1 MKNIVITIPVT
12 DEDRILF
19 EQKISDRHDDFR
31 IIYSDGS
38 SGHTDIIRSASAIIG
53 MIEPSAVQG
62 LTLLEWLQIPW
73 AGVEQYVQRA
83 VLPQK
88 TILTNASGAYGI
100 SVAEHMVAL
109 TLALSC
115 HLDIYLRQQGQHVW
129 KQHGRELF
137 IGESTVLVLGLGDI
151 GANYAKRMK
160 SLGAYVI
167 EISRS
172 RKDRQDFCDESCI
185 IDDLDSV
192 IGRADVIAV
201 ALPGGDDTYHLLGE
215 AQFKKMKKGVFILNA
230 GRGSVIDTGAL
241 IIALR
246 EGAVG
251 GAGLDVFEEEPLQK
265 SPLWDMQNVIITP
278 HVAGKMEDG
287 FNRKK
292 VLELCANNLYRY
304 THGLDL
310 MHVVDRD
317 KGY

>member
-83 VLPQK
+83 VLPKK

-137 IGESTVLVLGLGDI
+137 IGESTVLVL
-151 GANYAKRMK
+151 
-160 SLGAYVI
+160 
-167 EISRS
+167 
-172 RKDRQDFCDESCI
+172 
-185 IDDLDSV
+185 
-192 IGRADVIAV
+192 
-201 ALPGGDDTYHLLGE
+201 
-215 AQFKKMKKGVFILNA
+215 
-230 GRGSVIDTGAL
+230 
-241 IIALR
+241 
-246 EGAVG
+246 
-251 GAGLDVFEEEPLQK
+251 GLDVFEEEPLQK